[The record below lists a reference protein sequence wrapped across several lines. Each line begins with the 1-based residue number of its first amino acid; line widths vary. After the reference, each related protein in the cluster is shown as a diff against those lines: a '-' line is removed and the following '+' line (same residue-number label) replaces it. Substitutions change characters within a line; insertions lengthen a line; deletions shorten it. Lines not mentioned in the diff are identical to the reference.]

1 MKSAFIL
8 ILILN
13 YSIMSAQEE
22 EPRDINNPIS
32 LSENLSIYEETE
44 TKDGFIY
51 WKLHLKKEGEKKTKI
66 LEDYKREMEMADK
79 IDYIPK
85 DVVDLLNQDNYMFY
99 PQLINAYK
107 KGKYIYVFL
116 YKDRKAMLDIYYF
129 SDGVN
134 FEKTGYSLYQIGGG
148 SVMNFGGYVYSVDIQ
163 EIGNS
168 LYVSYIAARALVDR
182 GSKGILRIKDGD
194 VSKIEIKEDSEK
206 TIFYPYRIKE
216 VEGEEVSRKEKG
228 KIFHQEL
235 MKQLEEKNLLVRK
248 DLLET
253 YGYINEQMNHRI
265 YYIFYKTS
273 NIEKTMKLAKY
284 GRYFINSRANF
295 YLMFADY
302 IEQPLLPEYSRWNP
316 KKQ

>member
-1 MKSAFIL
+1 MNAQRKNFFGNKTIQLSDKLFICD
-8 ILILN
+8 
-13 YSIMSAQEE
+13 EK
-22 EPRDINNPIS
+22 
-32 LSENLSIYEETE
+32 IYKETPE
-44 TKDGFIY
+44 GEDDCTWRLY
-51 WKLHLKKEGEKKTKI
+51 LKREGEKDIKLLEEIKTVARFGDTLI
-66 LEDYKREMEMADK
+66 E
-79 IDYIPK
+79 IP
-85 DVVDLLNQDNYMFY
+85 NMIASYQ
-99 PQLINAYK
+99 

-116 YKDRKAMLDIYYF
+116 YKDRRAMLDIYYF

-134 FEKTGYSLYQIGGG
+134 FERTGYSLHHMRGA
-148 SVMNFGGYVYSVDIQ
+148 SVMNFGLYAYSIDIQ

-168 LYVSYIAARALVDR
+168 HYISYIAARALVDR

-216 VEGEEVSRKEKG
+216 VEDDISRKEKE
-228 KIFHQEL
+228 KIFHREL
-235 MKQLEEKNLLVRK
+235 KKQLEERNLLRK
-248 DLLET
+248 NEILGT
-253 YGYINEQMNHRI
+253 YSYINDVTNDMR

-273 NIEKTMKLAKY
+273 ISQKTMKLAKY

-316 KKQ
+316 KK

>member
-1 MKSAFIL
+1 MMNVVKIFFVFL
-8 ILILN
+8 IGCSMN
-13 YSIMSAQEE
+13 AQEE
-22 EPRDINNPIS
+22 DFFGNKMIQ
-32 LSENLSIYEETE
+32 LSDKLFICDEKIYKETPE
-44 TKDGFIY
+44 GEDDCTWRLY
-51 WKLHLKKEGEKKTKI
+51 LKREGEKDIKLLEEIKTVARFGDTLI
-66 LEDYKREMEMADK
+66 E
-79 IDYIPK
+79 IP
-85 DVVDLLNQDNYMFY
+85 NMIASYQ
-99 PQLINAYK
+99 

-116 YKDRKAMLDIYYF
+116 YKDRRAMLDIYYF

-134 FEKTGYSLYQIGGG
+134 FERTGYSLHRMGGA
-148 SVMNFGGYVYSVDIQ
+148 SVMNFGLYVYSVDIQ
-163 EIGNS
+163 EMGNS
-168 LYVSYIAARALVDR
+168 LYVSYHATRDLLDSR
-182 GSKGILRIKDGD
+182 SKGILRIKDGD

-216 VEGEEVSRKEKG
+216 VEGKEVSRKEKE

-248 DLLET
+248 DFLET

-273 NIEKTMKLAKY
+273 NTEKTMKLAKY

>member
-1 MKSAFIL
+1 MMNVVKIFFVFL
-8 ILILN
+8 IGCSMN
-13 YSIMSAQEE
+13 AQEE
-22 EPRDINNPIS
+22 DFFGNKMIQ
-32 LSENLSIYEETE
+32 LSDKLFICDEKVYDRSWPEERSTWRL
-44 TKDGFIY
+44 Y
-51 WKLHLKKEGEKKTKI
+51 LKKKGEKDIKLLDEATSSSF
-66 LEDYKREMEMADK
+66 LD
-79 IDYIPK
+79 
-85 DVVDLLNQDNYMFY
+85 DVSIETPN
-99 PQLINAYK
+99 LITAYK

-129 SDGVN
+129 SEGVN
-134 FEKTGYSLYQIGGG
+134 FERTGYSLHQMRVG
-148 SVMNFGGYVYSVDIQ
+148 SVMNFGLYVYSVDIQ

-168 LYVSYIAARALVDR
+168 LYVSYHATRDLLDSR
-182 GSKGILRIKDGD
+182 SKGILRIKDGD

-216 VEGEEVSRKEKG
+216 VEGEEVSRKEKE

-248 DLLET
+248 DFLET

-273 NIEKTMKLAKY
+273 NTEKTMKLVKY
-284 GRYFINSRANF
+284 GRYFINNRANF

>member
-1 MKSAFIL
+1 MMNVIKIFLVFL
-8 ILILN
+8 IGC
-13 YSIMSAQEE
+13 SMSAQEE
-22 EPRDINNPIS
+22 DFFGNKMIQ
-32 LSENLSIYEETE
+32 LSDKLFICDEKIYKETPE
-44 TKDGFIY
+44 GEDDCTWRLY
-51 WKLHLKKEGEKKTKI
+51 LKREGEKDIKLLEEIKTVARFGDTLI
-66 LEDYKREMEMADK
+66 E
-79 IDYIPK
+79 IP
-85 DVVDLLNQDNYMFY
+85 NMIASYQ
-99 PQLINAYK
+99 

-116 YKDRKAMLDIYYF
+116 YKDRRAMLDIYYF

-134 FEKTGYSLYQIGGG
+134 FERTGYSLHRMGGA
-148 SVMNFGGYVYSVDIQ
+148 SVMNFGLYVYSIDIQ
-163 EIGNS
+163 EIENS
-168 LYVSYIAARALVDR
+168 HYISYIAARALVDR

-194 VSKIEIKEDSEK
+194 VSKIEVKEDSEK

-216 VEGEEVSRKEKG
+216 VEGKEVSRKEKE

-248 DLLET
+248 DFLET

-273 NIEKTMKLAKY
+273 NTEKTMKLAKY

>member
-1 MKSAFIL
+1 MMNVVKIFLVFL
-8 ILILN
+8 IGCSMN
-13 YSIMSAQEE
+13 AQEE
-22 EPRDINNPIS
+22 DFFGNKMIQ
-32 LSENLSIYEETE
+32 LSDKLFICDEKIYKETPE
-44 TKDGFIY
+44 GEDDCTWRLY
-51 WKLHLKKEGEKKTKI
+51 LKREGEKDIKLLEEIKTVARFGNTLI
-66 LEDYKREMEMADK
+66 E
-79 IDYIPK
+79 IPNL
-85 DVVDLLNQDNYMFY
+85 VASYQ
-99 PQLINAYK
+99 

-116 YKDRKAMLDIYYF
+116 YKDRRAMLDIYYF

-134 FEKTGYSLYQIGGG
+134 FERTGYSLHQVGGG

-168 LYVSYIAARALVDR
+168 HYISYIAARALVDR

-216 VEGEEVSRKEKG
+216 VEGKEVSRKEKG

-248 DLLET
+248 DFLET

-273 NIEKTMKLAKY
+273 NTEKTMKLAKY

-316 KKQ
+316 KK

>member
-1 MKSAFIL
+1 MRIILTFIL
-8 ILILN
+8 ILNI
-13 YSIMSAQEE
+13 SIMNAQEE
-22 EPRDINNPIS
+22 DFFGNKMIQ
-32 LSENLSIYEETE
+32 LSDKLFICDEKIYKETPE
-44 TKDGFIY
+44 GEDDCTWRLY
-51 WKLHLKKEGEKKTKI
+51 LKREGEKDIKLLEEIKTI
-66 LEDYKREMEMADK
+66 ARFGDTLIE
-79 IDYIPK
+79 IPNL
-85 DVVDLLNQDNYMFY
+85 VASYQ
-99 PQLINAYK
+99 

-116 YKDRKAMLDIYYF
+116 YKDRRAMLDIYYF

-134 FEKTGYSLYQIGGG
+134 FERTGYSLHQVGGG

-168 LYVSYIAARALVDR
+168 HYISYIAARALVDR

-206 TIFYPYRIKE
+206 TIFYPYRIKDI
-216 VEGEEVSRKEKG
+216 EGKEVSRKEKG

-248 DLLET
+248 DFLET

-273 NIEKTMKLAKY
+273 NTEKTMKLAKY

-316 KKQ
+316 KK

>member
-1 MKSAFIL
+1 MMNVIKIFLVFL
-8 ILILN
+8 IGC
-13 YSIMSAQEE
+13 SMSAQEE
-22 EPRDINNPIS
+22 DFFGNKMIQ
-32 LSENLSIYEETE
+32 LSDKLFICDEKIYKETPE
-44 TKDGFIY
+44 GEDDCTWRLY
-51 WKLHLKKEGEKKTKI
+51 LKREGEKDIKLLEEIKTVARFGDTLI
-66 LEDYKREMEMADK
+66 E
-79 IDYIPK
+79 IP
-85 DVVDLLNQDNYMFY
+85 NMIASYQ
-99 PQLINAYK
+99 

-116 YKDRKAMLDIYYF
+116 YKDRRAMLDIYYF

-134 FEKTGYSLYQIGGG
+134 FERAGYSLHRMGGA
-148 SVMNFGGYVYSVDIQ
+148 SVMNFGLYVYSIDIQ
-163 EIGNS
+163 EIENS
-168 LYVSYIAARALVDR
+168 HYISYIAARALVDR

-194 VSKIEIKEDSEK
+194 VSKIEVKEDSEK

-216 VEGEEVSRKEKG
+216 VEGKEVSRKEKE

-248 DLLET
+248 DFLET

-273 NIEKTMKLAKY
+273 NTEKTMKLAKY

>member
-1 MKSAFIL
+1 M
-8 ILILN
+8 N
-13 YSIMSAQEE
+13 AQEE
-22 EPRDINNPIS
+22 DFFGNKMIQ
-32 LSENLSIYEETE
+32 LSDKLFICDEKIYKETPE
-44 TKDGFIY
+44 GEDDCTWRLY
-51 WKLHLKKEGEKKTKI
+51 LKREGEKDIKLLEEIKTI
-66 LEDYKREMEMADK
+66 ARFGDTLIE
-79 IDYIPK
+79 IPNL
-85 DVVDLLNQDNYMFY
+85 VASYQ
-99 PQLINAYK
+99 

-116 YKDRKAMLDIYYF
+116 YKDRRAMLDIYYF

-134 FEKTGYSLYQIGGG
+134 FERTGYSLHRMGGA
-148 SVMNFGGYVYSVDIQ
+148 SVMNFGLYVYSVDIQ
-163 EIGNS
+163 EMGNS
-168 LYVSYIAARALVDR
+168 LYVSYHATRDLLDSR
-182 GSKGILRIKDGD
+182 SKGILRIKDGD

-206 TIFYPYRIKE
+206 TIFYPYRIKDI
-216 VEGEEVSRKEKG
+216 EGKEVSRKEKG

-248 DLLET
+248 DFLET

-273 NIEKTMKLAKY
+273 NTEKTMKLAKY

-316 KKQ
+316 KK

>member
-1 MKSAFIL
+1 MMNVIKIFLVFLIGCSMNVQRKNFFGNKTIQLSDKLFICD
-8 ILILN
+8 
-13 YSIMSAQEE
+13 EK
-22 EPRDINNPIS
+22 
-32 LSENLSIYEETE
+32 IYKETPE
-44 TKDGFIY
+44 GEDDCTWRLY
-51 WKLHLKKEGEKKTKI
+51 LKREGEKDIKLLEEIKTVARFGDTLI
-66 LEDYKREMEMADK
+66 E
-79 IDYIPK
+79 IP
-85 DVVDLLNQDNYMFY
+85 NMIASYQ
-99 PQLINAYK
+99 

-116 YKDRKAMLDIYYF
+116 YKDRRAMLDIYYF

-134 FEKTGYSLYQIGGG
+134 FERTGYSLHRMGGA
-148 SVMNFGGYVYSVDIQ
+148 SVMNFGLYVYSVDIQ

-168 LYVSYIAARALVDR
+168 LYVSYHATRDLLDSR
-182 GSKGILRIKDGD
+182 SKGILRIKDGD

-216 VEGEEVSRKEKG
+216 VEGKEVSRKEKE

-248 DLLET
+248 DFLET

-273 NIEKTMKLAKY
+273 NTEKTMKLAKY

-316 KKQ
+316 KK

>member
-1 MKSAFIL
+1 MMNVVKIFFVFL
-8 ILILN
+8 IGCSMN
-13 YSIMSAQEE
+13 AQEE
-22 EPRDINNPIS
+22 DFFGNKMIQ
-32 LSENLSIYEETE
+32 LSDKLFICDEKIYKETPE
-44 TKDGFIY
+44 GEDDCTWRLY
-51 WKLHLKKEGEKKTKI
+51 LKREGEKDIKLLEEIKTVARFGNTLI
-66 LEDYKREMEMADK
+66 E
-79 IDYIPK
+79 IPNL
-85 DVVDLLNQDNYMFY
+85 VASYQ
-99 PQLINAYK
+99 

-116 YKDRKAMLDIYYF
+116 YKDRRAMLDIYYF

-134 FEKTGYSLYQIGGG
+134 FERTGYSLHHMRGA
-148 SVMNFGGYVYSVDIQ
+148 SVMNFGLYAYSIDIQ

-168 LYVSYIAARALVDR
+168 HYISYIAARALVDR

-216 VEGEEVSRKEKG
+216 VEGEEVSRKEKE

-248 DLLET
+248 DFLET

-273 NIEKTMKLAKY
+273 NTEKTMKLVKY
-284 GRYFINSRANF
+284 GRYFINNRANF